1 MMWQR
6 KADTARFGYSHSSI
20 CLDVFI
26 PFTFYFGVHC
36 FQSADVLPPHLVLII
51 AQVLM
56 KLSLVDLGCLL
67 MKAGKLAGF

>member
-6 KADTARFGYSHSSI
+6 KADTARFGCSHSSI

-26 PFTFYFGVHC
+26 PFTFYVGVHS

-51 AQVLM
+51 A